1 MSSYLES
8 ETLLAVDVGSVN
20 TRASLF
26 DIVDGRYRLVA
37 TGRAGSTAGAPLLDV
52 SEGVR
57 AALEQVQTVTGRRL
71 VDEGESLIM
80 PASAAGGGVD
90 VFVATA
96 SAGPRART
104 LLVGLMPGVSLA
116 SARRLAGSAYLD
128 LVGELGLLDRRRDD
142 ERLDLIVRAH
152 PDLVLLV
159 GGTDGGATKSVEHLT
174 SILSLALSLLPGG
187 EKPRVVYAGNQRLA
201 AMVTERLGTVA
212 DVSLAPNLRPSLE
225 AEEIGAVR
233 QRLSDVVQAVRS
245 SRISGF
251 EELRAWSGGQLMNT
265 ADGFGRVVRYLSHV
279 YDSGKGVL
287 GIDLGASQTTIAAG
301 FGGDLRLHVRTDL
314 GLGSAVTGVLRH
326 ASAADVG
333 RWLPVQ
339 VPEPRIRDYVF
350 NKAIHP
356 GSIPVQMEELHM
368 EYALAREIMRLA
380 LASAR
385 QDWPAG
391 RVRRAGQRLPPME
404 PILACGGVLSR
415 APRPGYAALAIL
427 DGLQPTGVATL
438 ILDPHNLTPA
448 LGVAAGVVPLA
459 TVQALDSGSYVS
471 LGTVVA
477 PIGSGRPG
485 RPMLRLRLD
494 REGGEAAEGQL
505 RYGQLSVLPLRQ
517 GEFAKLT
524 LLPERGFDVGFGGP
538 GRAGAVRVSGG
549 AVGVILDGRGRP
561 LELTRDGGR
570 WRDLVQKWLWDIGA
584 LE

>member
-1 MSSYLES
+1 MSAFLES

-26 DIVDGRYRLVA
+26 DVVDGRYRLVA
-37 TGRAGSTAGAPLLDV
+37 TGRAGSTAGAPLFDV

-57 AALEQVQTVTGRRL
+57 SALEQVQTVTGRKL
-71 VDEGESLIM
+71 VDEAESLMM

-96 SAGPRART
+96 SAGPRAKT

-142 ERLDLIVRAH
+142 ERLELIVKAH

-159 GGTDGGATKSVEHLT
+159 GGTDGGATHSVERLT
-174 SILSLALSLLPGG
+174 SLLSLALSLLPGG

-201 AMVTERLGTVA
+201 AMVTERLGSVA
-212 DVSLAPNLRPSLE
+212 DVTLAPNLRPSLE
-225 AEEIGAVR
+225 AEEIGTVR
-233 QRLSDVVQAVRS
+233 QRLSEVVQAVRS
-245 SRISGF
+245 SRISGM
-251 EELRAWSGGQLMNT
+251 EELRGWSGGQLMNT

-287 GIDLGASQTTIAAG
+287 GIDLGASQTTIAAA

-339 VPEPRIRDYVF
+339 VPEPRIRDYIF
-350 NKAIHP
+350 NKALHP
-356 GSIPVQMEELHM
+356 GVIPVQMEELHM

-385 QDWPAG
+385 QDWPVG
-391 RVRRAGQRLPPME
+391 RDGRAGARLPPME

-415 APRPGYAALAIL
+415 APRPGYAAMAIL

-477 PIGSGRPG
+477 PIGTGRPG

-494 REGGEAAEGQL
+494 REGGESAEGQL

-517 GEFAKLT
+517 GEFGKLT
-524 LLPERGFDVGFGGP
+524 LRPERGFDVGFGGP

-561 LELTRDGGR
+561 LELTRDSGR

>member
-1 MSSYLES
+1 MSAFIES

-26 DIVDGRYRLVA
+26 DVVDGRYRLVA
-37 TGRAGSTAGAPLLDV
+37 TGRAPSTAGGPLFDV

-57 AALEQVQTVTGRRL
+57 SALEQVQVVTGRKL
-71 VDEGESLIM
+71 VDEAETLIM
-80 PASAAGGGVD
+80 PATAGGTGVD

-104 LLVGLMPGVSLA
+104 LLVGLMPGVSLE
-116 SARRLAGSAYLD
+116 SARRLAGSTYLD
-128 LVGELGLLDRRRDD
+128 LVGEIGLLDRRRDD
-142 ERLDLIVRAH
+142 ERLDMIVRAQ

-159 GGTDGGATKSVEHLT
+159 GGTDGGATESLEHWT
-174 SILSLALSLLPGG
+174 SLLGLGLALLPAGD
-187 EKPRVVYAGNQRLA
+187 KPRLVFAGNQRVA
-201 AMVTERLGTVA
+201 AKVSERLSAVA
-212 DVSLAPNLRPSLE
+212 DVTLAPNVRPTLE
-225 AEEIGAVR
+225 AEEIATVR
-233 QRLSDVVQAVRS
+233 QRLSEVVQTVRS
-245 SRISGF
+245 SRISGL
-251 EELRAWSGGQLMNT
+251 EELRGWSGGQLMNT
-265 ADGFGRVVRYLSHV
+265 ADGFGRVIRYLSTV

-287 GIDLGASQTTIAAG
+287 GIDLGASQTTIAVG

-314 GLGSAVTGVLRH
+314 GLGSAVTGVLRY
-326 ASAADVG
+326 ATAAEIG
-333 RWLPVQ
+333 RWLPIQ
-339 VPEPRIRDYVF
+339 VSEPRIRDYIF
-350 NKAIHP
+350 NKALHP
-356 GSIPVQMEELHM
+356 GVVPVQMEELHM
-368 EYALAREIMRLA
+368 EYALAREVMRLA

-385 QDWPAG
+385 LDWPPG
-391 RVRRAGQRLPPME
+391 RGGRTGLRLPLME
-404 PILACGGVLSR
+404 PILASGGVLSR

-477 PIGSGRPG
+477 PVGGGRPG

-494 REGGEAAEGQL
+494 REGGEVTEGHL

-524 LLPERGFDVGFGGP
+524 LRPERGFDVGFGGP
-538 GRAGAVRVSGG
+538 GKAGAVRVSGG

-561 LELTRDGGR
+561 LELTRDSGR

>member
-1 MSSYLES
+1 MSAFLES

-37 TGRAGSTAGAPLLDV
+37 TGRAASTASAPLFDV

-57 AALEQVQTVTGRRL
+57 AALEQVQAVTGRKL
-71 VDEGESLIM
+71 VDEAETLIM
-80 PASAAGGGVD
+80 PATGAGAGVD

-142 ERLDLIVRAH
+142 ERLDMIVRAR
-152 PDLVLLV
+152 PDLILLV
-159 GGTDGGATKSVEHLT
+159 GGTDGGAGQSVEHMS
-174 SILSLALSLLPGG
+174 SILGLGLSLLPAG

-201 AMVTERLGTVA
+201 AKVSERLSSVA
-212 DVSLAPNLRPSLE
+212 DVTLAANLRPSLE
-225 AEEIGAVR
+225 AEDIAAVR
-233 QRLSDVVQAVRS
+233 QRLSEVVQTVRS
-245 SRISGF
+245 SRISGL
-251 EELRAWSGGQLMNT
+251 EELRGWSAGQLMNT
-265 ADGFGRVVRYLSHV
+265 ADGFGRVIRYLSHV

-287 GIDLGASQTTIAAG
+287 GVDVGASQATIAAG
-301 FGGDLRLHVRTDL
+301 FHGDLRLHVRTDL
-314 GLGSAVTGVLRH
+314 GLGTAVTGVLRH

-339 VPEPRIRDYVF
+339 VPEPRIRDYIF
-350 NKAIHP
+350 NKALHP
-356 GSIPVQMEELHM
+356 GVVPVQMEELHM
-368 EYALAREIMRLA
+368 EYALAREILRLA
-380 LASAR
+380 LATAR
-385 QDWPAG
+385 QDWPTG
-391 RVRRAGQRLPPME
+391 WNDRAGPRLPAME
-404 PILACGGVLSR
+404 PILVSGGVLSR
-415 APRPGYAALAIL
+415 APRPGYAALAVL
-427 DGLQPTGVATL
+427 DSLQPTGVATL

-477 PIGSGRPG
+477 PVGGGRPG

-494 REGGEAAEGQL
+494 REGGDSMEGQL
-505 RYGQLSVLPLRQ
+505 RYGQLTVLPLRQ
-517 GEFAKLT
+517 GEFGKLT
-524 LLPERGFDVGFGGP
+524 LRPERGYDVGFGGP

-561 LELTRDGGR
+561 LDLTRDGGR
-570 WRDLVQKWLWDIGA
+570 FRDLVQKWLWDIGA

>member
-1 MSSYLES
+1 MSAFIES
-8 ETLLAVDVGSVN
+8 ETLLSVDVGSVN

-37 TGRAGSTAGAPLLDV
+37 TGRAGSTATAPLYDV

-57 AALEQVQTVTGRRL
+57 AALEQVQSVTGRKL
-71 VDEGESLIM
+71 VDETESLIM
-80 PASAAGGGVD
+80 PATASGGGVD

-96 SAGPRART
+96 SAGPRAKT

-116 SARRLAGSAYLD
+116 SARRLAGSTYLD

-142 ERLDLIVRAH
+142 ERLDLIVRAR

-159 GGTDGGATKSVEHLT
+159 GGTDGGATQSIEHMA
-174 SILSLALSLLPGG
+174 SILGLGLSLLQGA
-187 EKPRVVYAGNQRLA
+187 EKPRLVYAGNERLA
-201 AMVTERLGTVA
+201 AMVSERLA
-212 DVSLAPNLRPSLE
+212 AVSEVTQAPNVRPTLE
-225 AEEIGAVR
+225 AEEIGTVR
-233 QRLSDVVQAVRS
+233 QRLSEVVQTVRS
-245 SRISGF
+245 SRISGL
-251 EELRAWSGGQLMNT
+251 EELRNWSGGKLMNT
-265 ADGFGRVVRYLSHV
+265 SDGFGRVIRYLSHV

-287 GIDLGASQTTIAAG
+287 GIDVGASQTTIAAG

-314 GLGSAVTGVLRH
+314 GMGSAVTGVLRH

-350 NKAIHP
+350 NKALHP
-356 GSIPVQMEELHM
+356 SVIPVQMEELHM

-385 QDWPAG
+385 DDWPG
-391 RVRRAGQRLPPME
+391 GHRAGPRLPPME
-404 PILACGGVLSR
+404 PILASGGVLSR

-471 LGTVVA
+471 LGTIVA
-477 PIGSGRPG
+477 PAGTGRPG
-485 RPMLRLRLD
+485 RPMLRVRLD
-494 REGGEAAEGQL
+494 REGGESAEGQL
-505 RYGQLSVLPLRQ
+505 RYGQLSVLPLRT
-517 GEFAKLT
+517 GEFGKLT
-524 LLPERGFDVGFGGP
+524 LRPERGFDVGFGGP
-538 GRAGAVRVSGG
+538 GRAGVVRVSGG

-561 LELTRDGGR
+561 LDLTRDGGR
-570 WRDLVQKWLWDIGA
+570 LRDLVQKWLWDIGA

>member
-1 MSSYLES
+1 MGSPPSPRPLLFPGPWLSCWASKPGPPPPGSGPCPWRSSLAWARRFVRRSRSPCRSWDVSSSPSRSASCTPGRWRRLWRCSPSGSNSSLAWRAASWEGEGDSMSALLEAD
-8 ETLLAVDVGSVN
+8 TLLAVDVGSVN

-26 DIVDGRYRLVA
+26 DVVDGRYRLVA
-37 TGRAGSTAGAPLLDV
+37 TGRSASTAGSPLFDV

-71 VDEGESLIM
+71 VDEAESLIM

-96 SAGPRART
+96 SAGPRAKT

-128 LVGELGLLDRRRDD
+128 LVGEIGLLDRRRDD
-142 ERLDLIVRAH
+142 ERLDLIVRTH

-159 GGTDGGATKSVEHLT
+159 GGTDGGATQSVERLT
-174 SILSLALSLLPGG
+174 SILRPGLSLLPGG
-187 EKPRVVYAGNQRLA
+187 EKPRLVYAGNQRLA

-212 DVSLAPNLRPSLE
+212 DVTLAPNLRPSLE
-225 AEEIGAVR
+225 AEEIGTVR
-233 QRLSDVVQAVRS
+233 QRLSEAVQAVRS
-245 SRISGF
+245 SRISGL
-251 EELRAWSGGQLMNT
+251 EELRNWSGGQLMNT
-265 ADGFGRVVRYLSHV
+265 ADGFGRVIRYLSHV

-314 GLGSAVTGVLRH
+314 GLGAAVSGVLRH
-326 ASAADVG
+326 ASAADIG

-350 NKAIHP
+350 NKALHP
-356 GSIPVQMEELHM
+356 GVIPVQMEELHM

-385 QDWPAG
+385 QDWPPG
-391 RVRRAGQRLPPME
+391 RDGHSGLRLPPME
-404 PILACGGVLSR
+404 PILASGGVLSR
-415 APRPGYAALAIL
+415 APRPGYAAMAIL

-448 LGVAAGVVPLA
+448 PGVAAGVVPLA
-459 TVQALDSGSYVS
+459 TVQALDSG
-471 LGTVVA
+471 G
-477 PIGSGRPG
+477 
-485 RPMLRLRLD
+485 
-494 REGGEAAEGQL
+494 
-505 RYGQLSVLPLRQ
+505 
-517 GEFAKLT
+517 
-524 LLPERGFDVGFGGP
+524 
-538 GRAGAVRVSGG
+538 
-549 AVGVILDGRGRP
+549 
-561 LELTRDGGR
+561 
-570 WRDLVQKWLWDIGA
+570 
-584 LE
+584 

>member
-1 MSSYLES
+1 MSAFLES

-26 DIVDGRYRLVA
+26 DVVDGRYRLVA
-37 TGRAGSTAGAPLLDV
+37 TGRAGSTAGAPLFDV

-57 AALEQVQTVTGRRL
+57 SALEQVQTVTGRKL
-71 VDEGESLIM
+71 VDEAESLIM
-80 PASAAGGGVD
+80 PASASGGGVD

-96 SAGPRART
+96 SAGPRAKT

-142 ERLDLIVRAH
+142 ERLDLIVKAH

-159 GGTDGGATKSVEHLT
+159 GGTDGGATHSVERLT
-174 SILSLALSLLPGG
+174 SLLSLALSLLPGG

-201 AMVTERLGTVA
+201 AMVTDRLGSVA
-212 DVSLAPNLRPSLE
+212 DVTLAPNLRPSLE
-225 AEEIGAVR
+225 AEEIGTVR
-233 QRLSDVVQAVRS
+233 QRLSEVVQAVRS
-245 SRISGF
+245 SRISGM

-339 VPEPRIRDYVF
+339 VPEPRIRDYIF
-350 NKAIHP
+350 NKALHP
-356 GSIPVQMEELHM
+356 GVIPVQMEELHM

-391 RVRRAGQRLPPME
+391 RDVRAGVRLPPME

-477 PIGSGRPG
+477 PIGTGRPG

-494 REGGEAAEGQL
+494 REGGDSAEGQL

-517 GEFAKLT
+517 GEFGKLT
-524 LLPERGFDVGFGGP
+524 LRPERGFDVGFGGP

-561 LELTRDGGR
+561 LELTRDSGR